1 MCICGLNKTTSMW
14 WVGIQNTKKH
24 FSPFEKSLGGEHII
38 VACCFELIKIF
49 QQRTW
54 HVAAKKSLVTQ
65 PQHVWQIHVG
75 AQVITKQTF
84 TACRV
89 LPAVLALRMNHGTTN
104 ISSEWFS
111 LKKSLARVLS
121 LLVVDF
127 LLLSG
132 FVRLVTVTSYLI
144 FRTWEI
150 FAPEG
155 VNIFARFNIS
165 WSICDIKAIMM
176 GEAAGILSV
185 MPSLLHPGYH
195 LGHDV

>member
-1 MCICGLNKTTSMW
+1 
-14 WVGIQNTKKH
+14 
-24 FSPFEKSLGGEHII
+24 
-38 VACCFELIKIF
+38 
-49 QQRTW
+49 
-54 HVAAKKSLVTQ
+54 
-65 PQHVWQIHVG
+65 
-75 AQVITKQTF
+75 
-84 TACRV
+84 
-89 LPAVLALRMNHGTTN
+89 MNHGTTD
-104 ISSEWFS
+104 ISLEWFS

-132 FVRLVTVTSYLI
+132 FVRLVTVTFYLI
-144 FRTWEI
+144 FRTSEI

-176 GEAAGILSV
+176 GAAAGILSV

-195 LGHDV
+195 LGHDASYILYRTT